1 MVVARNL
8 EPVVRRAAESM
19 PAVVVVGPRQSGKST
34 MCRRMFAS
42 HRYVNLEAPD
52 DRAFAME
59 DPRGFLS
66 RLTGD
71 AKSSGVILDEIQRA
85 PSLLSYLQPL
95 IDEDPRSGRWVLT
108 GSQHLL
114 VMQSVSQSLAGRAT
128 IHRLLPLTWDEV
140 QRFGTPPASLDE
152 AMFAGGYPRIHDQ
165 RLDPSQW
172 LGGYVD
178 TYVERDVRTLSNVGD
193 LTTFQRF
200 LGICAG
206 RTSQLLNA
214 SSLASDV
221 GVSQPTAKAWVSILE
236 TGFIVQTIA
245 PWFANIGKRL
255 IKSPK
260 LHLVDTGLACWL
272 LGIRSAEQIA
282 SHPLRGML
290 FETWAAMEIVKHRA
304 NRGER
309 AGVHHYR
316 DAQRHEADV
325 VVENGP
331 DLAIVEAKASATI
344 TREMTAR
351 LEAVVRIVGASAAHR
366 PRPVLVYGG
375 DESRLQSGVDIVAW
389 RDLHSRMW

>member
-1 MVVARNL
+1 MNL
-8 EPVVRRAAESM
+8 ESPDER
-19 PAVVVVGPRQSGKST
+19 G
-34 MCRRMFAS
+34 FAI
-42 HRYVNLEAPD
+42 
-52 DRAFAME
+52 E

-71 AKSSGVILDEIQRA
+71 RHAQGVILDEIQRA

-95 IDEDPRSGRWVLT
+95 IDEDPRPGRWVLT

-114 VMQSVSQSLAGRAT
+114 VMQSVSQSLAGRAA
-128 IHRLLPLTWDEV
+128 IHRLLPLAWDEV
-140 QRFGTPPASLDE
+140 QRFGSTPGSLDE

-193 LTTFQRF
+193 LLTFQRF
-200 LGICAG
+200 LGLCAG
-206 RTSQLLNA
+206 RTAQLLNA
-214 SSLASDV
+214 SSLASDA
-221 GVSQPTAKAWVSILE
+221 GVSQPTAKAWMSILE
-236 TGFIVQTIA
+236 TGFIVQSIA

-272 LGIRSAEQIA
+272 LGIRSAAQIA

-290 FETWAAMEIVKHRA
+290 FETWTTMEIVKQRA

-316 DAQRHEADV
+316 DASGREADV

-331 DLAIVEAKASATI
+331 DLAIVDAKASATI
-344 TREMTAR
+344 TGDMTGRVDTVAR
-351 LEAVVRIVGASAAHR
+351 LIAASPSHR
-366 PRPVLVYGG
+366 PRPMLVYGG
-375 DESRLQSGVDIVAW
+375 DETTQRSGVEIVAW
-389 RDLHSRMW
+389 RDLHTRAW